1 MILPVA
7 PSTLANLLVGF
18 VFSIVSLLT
27 ILSLDPLIGVI
38 NVHVSELPL
47 FIGFVGLGRRVVVS
61 TGVSES

>member
-7 PSTLANLLVGF
+7 LSTLANLLVGF
-18 VFSIVSLLT
+18 VFLIVSLLT

-47 FIGFVGLGRRVVVS
+47 LLASSNLVERVVVS